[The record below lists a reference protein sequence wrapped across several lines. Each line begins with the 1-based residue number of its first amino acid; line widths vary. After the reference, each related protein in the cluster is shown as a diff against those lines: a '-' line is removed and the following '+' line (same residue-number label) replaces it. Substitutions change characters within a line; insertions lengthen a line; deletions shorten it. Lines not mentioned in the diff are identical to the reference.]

1 MQTLAVIDYGMSNLR
16 SVVNALEFVA
26 SGETRIIVSDE
37 PEHILASDRIVFP
50 GQGAIGQCMETIR
63 AKGLDQVLQECIEKR
78 PFLGICLGLQTLMQT
93 SEEDGGTDGLALIPG
108 AVRRFPPDR
117 HDEEGHLYKIPHM
130 GWSRVEQTRPHP
142 LWDGIESGER
152 FYFVHS
158 YYVEPEDETVIAGS
172 TWYIVD
178 FASAVARDNFFA
190 TQFHPEK
197 SQKAGLQ
204 LLRNFLSWL

>member
-1 MQTLAVIDYGMSNLR
+1 MQNLAVIDYGMSNLR

-26 SGETRIIVSDE
+26 GTDTRIIVSDE
-37 PEHILASDRIVFP
+37 PERILAADRIVFP
-50 GQGAIGQCMETIR
+50 GQGAIGQCMETLR
-63 AKGLDQVLQECIEKR
+63 SRGLDQVLLECIEKR

-108 AVRRFPPDR
+108 TVRRFPPDSLDPDGR
-117 HDEEGHLYKIPHM
+117 LYKIPHM
-130 GWSRVEQTRPHP
+130 GWNRVEQTRSHP

-158 YYVEPEDETVIAGS
+158 YYVEPENDTVIVGS
-172 TWYIVD
+172 TNYIVD
-178 FASAVARDNFFA
+178 FASAVAGDNFFA

-204 LLRNFLSWL
+204 LLRNFLRWL